1 MNETIKEIFDTYS
14 PLIRAINDQIEQTI
28 APQNSIFE
36 DDDLSYTKRK
46 HRFIKQ
52 NLDLNIPENN
62 QYNFFIEDSSLDSRV
77 NLKANLGEPNS
88 YPMQSI
94 NIDLILKENT
104 KSELI
109 IRTISINNFKM
120 IKNNY
125 VNASI
130 FLNEDDNQNLVFSFK
145 LSSKDETYLVL
156 FDNKNRE
163 RENNKYDNYYKDL
176 ECRVLISYVDRYRKL
191 FNLYEFEEKAVSEI
205 LLKGKSF
212 TQEQQDVF
220 KLLYDFDAFDT
231 KELSINLMPEQKI
244 QSLKNNI

>member
-1 MNETIKEIFDTYS
+1 MN
-14 PLIRAINDQIEQTI
+14 
-28 APQNSIFE
+28 
-36 DDDLSYTKRK
+36 
-46 HRFIKQ
+46 
-52 NLDLNIPENN
+52 
-62 QYNFFIEDSSLDSRV
+62 
-77 NLKANLGEPNS
+77 
-88 YPMQSI
+88 
-94 NIDLILKENT
+94 
-104 KSELI
+104 
-109 IRTISINNFKM
+109 
-120 IKNNY
+120 
-125 VNASI
+125 
-130 FLNEDDNQNLVFSFK
+130 DNQNLVFSFK

>member
-1 MNETIKEIFDTYS
+1 MNKTIKEIFDTYS
-14 PLIRAINDQIEQTI
+14 PLVEAINNQIETII

-52 NLDLNIPENN
+52 NLDLSISENN
-62 QYNFFIEDSSLDSRV
+62 RYNFFIEDSSLDSRV

-191 FNLYEFEEKAVSEI
+191 FNLYEFEEEVVSEI
-205 LLKGKSF
+205 LLKNKPF
-212 TQEQQDVF
+212 TQEQKDLF

-231 KELSINLMPEQKI
+231 KDLSINLMPAHKL